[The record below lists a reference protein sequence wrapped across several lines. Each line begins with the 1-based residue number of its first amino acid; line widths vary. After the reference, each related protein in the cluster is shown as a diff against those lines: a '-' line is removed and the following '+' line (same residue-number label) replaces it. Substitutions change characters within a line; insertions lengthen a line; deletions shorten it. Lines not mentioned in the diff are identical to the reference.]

1 MNRKSDNIH
10 PADQLYELLTD
21 DELRS
26 CDAIPEEACTE
37 VPRNFTLNV
46 LNGSGTKLAEEIIS
60 PGVTLPWILSAIGA
74 PAFMA
79 GLLVPVKNA
88 GSLMPQL
95 LVSGKIRAFPIRKYF
110 WGGAALVQALCML
123 LMGGAVLLLPG
134 VTASWMLIALLLLF
148 SIASGVASVAFKDVV
163 AKTIPKGTRGQMLAS
178 RASIGGGLSL
188 LAGLTLYFLVGE
200 DASELTYFILFAI
213 AALLWLGAAMLFF
226 LIEEEPGAV
235 EGGRSPINEF
245 RAGWEILRND
255 LNFRKFVI
263 TRALLMAIPLATP
276 FYVLIGRTTVD
287 DTLSAFGL
295 LIITNGLANI
305 ISSPF
310 WGRYSDRSSRLMM
323 VLTAG
328 LGIVTGLYVLLFP
341 LLPDHWQLIY
351 TFIPVFLLNGMAH
364 AGARLSRKTYL
375 VDFAPEKERPLYV
388 SLSNTLIGLFT
399 IVAAGIG
406 FIAELFSIQAL
417 IVFLIVMMSLSAVLS
432 FRLKE
437 V

>member
-1 MNRKSDNIH
+1 MSDSKSSSDKIY
-10 PADQLYELLTD
+10 DLLTD

-46 LNGSGTKLAEEIIS
+46 INGSSTKLAEELIS

-79 GLLVPVKNA
+79 GLLVPIKNA

-95 LVSGKIRAFPIRKYF
+95 LVSANIRAYSIRKYF
-110 WGGAALVQALCML
+110 WGSAALVQALCMF
-123 LMGGAVLLLPG
+123 LMGVSVLLLPG
-134 VTASWMLIALLLLF
+134 VTASWALVGLLLIF

-178 RASIGGGLSL
+178 RASFGGVFSL
-188 LAGLTLYFLVGE
+188 IAGLILYFYVGE
-200 DASELTYFILFAI
+200 NAGASTYAILFGV
-213 AALLWLGAAMLFF
+213 AAVLWLFAAVMFF
-226 LIEEEPGAV
+226 LIQEEPGAT
-235 EGGRSPINEF
+235 EGGRNPVS
-245 RAGWEILRND
+245 EIKEGISILKKD
-255 LNFRKFVI
+255 QNFRKFII

-276 FYVLIGRTTVD
+276 FYVYIGRETVD
-287 DTLSAFGL
+287 DSLAGFGL
-295 LIITNGLANI
+295 LIITTGLANI
-305 ISSPF
+305 VSSPF
-310 WGRYSDRSSRLMM
+310 WGRYSDKSSRLMM
-323 VLTAG
+323 VVTSA
-328 LGIVTGLYVLLFP
+328 LGIFTALYVLGFP
-341 LLPDHWQLIY
+341 YLPESWQIMY
-351 TFIPVFLLNGMAH
+351 AFVPVFFLNGMAH

-375 VDFAPEKERPLYV
+375 VDFAPDKERPLYV

-406 FIAELFSIQAL
+406 FIAELYSVEAL
-417 IVFLIVMMSLSAVLS
+417 IIFFVGMMVLS
-432 FRLKE
+432 GILSLRLKE

>member
-1 MNRKSDNIH
+1 MESQKKDT
-10 PADQLYELLTD
+10 ADRLYDILTD

-26 CDAIPEEACTE
+26 CEAIPEEACTE

-46 LNGSGTKLAEEIIS
+46 VNGSSTKLAEEIIS

-79 GLLVPVKNA
+79 GLLVPIKNA

-123 LMGGAVLLLPG
+123 LMGVSVLLLPG
-134 VTASWMLIALLLLF
+134 VAASWSLIGLLLLF
-148 SIASGVASVAFKDVV
+148 SVASGVASVAFKDVV

-178 RASIGGGLSL
+178 RASFGGALSL
-188 LAGLTLYFLVGE
+188 AAGLILFFFVGE
-200 DASELTYFILFAI
+200 GAGSGTYAILFGVA
-213 AALLWLGAAMLFF
+213 AALWAVAAVLFF
-226 LIEEEPGAV
+226 MIEEEPGAV
-235 EGGRSPINEF
+235 EGGRSPVSEF
-245 RAGWEILRND
+245 TKGLEILKED
-255 LNFRKFVI
+255 ANFRIFVI

-276 FYVLIGRTTVD
+276 FYVIIGKNSVD
-287 DTLSAFGL
+287 DSLAAFGL

-305 ISSPF
+305 VSSPF
-310 WGRYSDRSSRLMM
+310 WGRYSDRSSRKMM
-323 VLTAG
+323 IVTAA
-328 LGIVTGLYVLLFP
+328 LGIGTGLYVLSFG
-341 LLPDHWQLIY
+341 LLPDSWQVMY
-351 TFIPVFLLNGMAH
+351 AFVPVFFLNGMAH

-375 VDFAPEKERPLYV
+375 VDMAPEKERPLYV

-399 IVAAGIG
+399 IIAAGIG
-406 FIAELFSIQAL
+406 LIAEIFSIEAL
-417 IVFLIVMMSLSAVLS
+417 IIFFLAMMVLSALLS
-432 FRLKE
+432 WRLKE